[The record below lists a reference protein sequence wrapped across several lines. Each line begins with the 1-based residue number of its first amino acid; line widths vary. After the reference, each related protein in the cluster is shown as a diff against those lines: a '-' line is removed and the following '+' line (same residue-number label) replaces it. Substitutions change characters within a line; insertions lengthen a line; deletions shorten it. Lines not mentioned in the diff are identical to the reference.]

1 MSIVIGLLILGL
13 LIFVHELGHFL
24 VAKLCKVEVLEFSIG
39 FGKKI
44 ASFKR
49 GFTRYSIGVF
59 PLGGYVR
66 MLGDDPRLLNDK
78 YKDLTL
84 QEIQAK
90 SDDAEGPP
98 LFLMQDIED
107 RSADEL
113 THLNDRGKWFLYKN
127 YFQKFAVVFAG
138 PLFNVLFAWLVAV
151 FIVFNQGI
159 PELVNKPI
167 IGGVA
172 EDSPAMKANIK
183 SDVTVLS
190 INSISFET
198 WEELAEYVQNSK
210 GEKLELEFKSEDGTV
225 ETVEVYP
232 EKISSEIAAV
242 YGLSEDLY
250 RIGIEPSYSF
260 KPVSFLSSFYYGFN
274 YVANVSY
281 LTVNGIVAMF
291 KGKVSSEHIGGP
303 ISIIGYAA
311 KSAEMGFQVI
321 LKFIIMLSIS
331 LALLNLLPIPVLD
344 GGHILIFTIEAL
356 TRRKLGIRAYERMT
370 QVGMF
375 IILSLFVFAT
385 GNDLSKLFSKFF

>member
-1 MSIVIGLLILGL
+1 M
-13 LIFVHELGHFL
+13 
-24 VAKLCKVEVLEFSIG
+24 
-39 FGKKI
+39 
-44 ASFKR
+44 
-49 GFTRYSIGVF
+49 
-59 PLGGYVR
+59 
-66 MLGDDPRLLNDK
+66 
-78 YKDLTL
+78 
-84 QEIQAK
+84 
-90 SDDAEGPP
+90 
-98 LFLMQDIED
+98 
-107 RSADEL
+107 
-113 THLNDRGKWFLYKN
+113 
-127 YFQKFAVVFAG
+127 
-138 PLFNVLFAWLVAV
+138 
-151 FIVFNQGI
+151 
-159 PELVNKPI
+159 
-167 IGGVA
+167 
-172 EDSPAMKANIK
+172 
-183 SDVTVLS
+183 
-190 INSISFET
+190 
-198 WEELAEYVQNSK
+198 
-210 GEKLELEFKSEDGTV
+210 
-225 ETVEVYP
+225 
-232 EKISSEIAAV
+232 
-242 YGLSEDLY
+242 SEDLY